1 MIQKALEKLSA
12 NDGRTDEMFRLG
24 QLHANDGN
32 WDFAN
37 KVSRGILKWK
47 TIGLINHDRVL
58 TNRDTMYDYDMG

>member
-1 MIQKALEKLSA
+1 
-12 NDGRTDEMFRLG
+12 MFRLG

-58 TNRDTMYDYDMG
+58 TNMDTMYGYDAG